1 MEEKEMKK
9 ELKLEN
15 EVFKERFQFLLSA
28 NDNIICQR
36 YFKINGFNIRNL
48 ESLEAKETFDECV
61 RMIQNDLV
69 SKSRVYSWYTS
80 NEPIKLTGFGEEA
93 DNVEMFKYPEEI
105 VDLYQDDERPQPYEM
120 SFKFSFII
128 DGKVAYE
135 RIWDG
140 SVYQKYVRNSVDLTN
155 SDVMYK
161 DKNPVTLPFNIAII
175 RRMTVE
181 KIDLVYHIIKKI
193 CEVLS
198 APYDEDSVTKYTY
211 YGDKKMWYT
220 NYNKEFVFGWS
231 KAVKEKTDEYF
242 MKLYPSAKKLEHI
255 DRYM

>member
-15 EVFKERFQFLLSA
+15 EIYKERFQFLLSA

-36 YFKINGFNIRNL
+36 YFKINGFYIKNL

-61 RMIQNDLV
+61 RMIQKDLEA
-69 SKSRVYSWYTS
+69 KSRVYMWYTS
-80 NEPIKLTGFGEEA
+80 DEPMKLVGFGEDA
-93 DNVEMFKYPEEI
+93 KTVEMFRYPEETP
-105 VDLYQDDERPQPYEM
+105 DAYQNDERPQPYEM
-120 SFKFSFII
+120 TFKFTFLI
-128 DGKVAYE
+128 DGKPVYE

-140 SVYQKYVRNSVDLTN
+140 SVYPKYVRNGVDLTN
-155 SDVMYK
+155 SDIMYK
-161 DKNPVTLPFNIAII
+161 DKNPMTLPFTLAIV
-175 RRMTVE
+175 RRMT
-181 KIDLVYHIIKKI
+181 IDKNDLTYHIIKKI

-198 APYDEDSVTKYTY
+198 MSYDEENVTKFSY

-220 NYNKEFVFGWS
+220 NYNKEYVHGWN
-231 KAVKEKTDEYF
+231 KALKEKTDEYF
-242 MKLYPSAKKLEHI
+242 MKLYPSMKKIEHI